1 MNDLINAAIALVML
15 ATLAIQL
22 AGQHPDRERPG
33 GFNLRALGRTLVG
46 VYLASV
52 ALFPLTRHQPE
63 GAQTAL
69 LVGLTLL
76 LLVRWRRK
84 EA

>member
-1 MNDLINAAIALVML
+1 MNDWINAAIALVML
-15 ATLAIQL
+15 AALAIQMADQRPDTQRP
-22 AGQHPDRERPG
+22 AGC
-33 GFNLRALGRTLVG
+33 NLRAIGRTLVG
-46 VYLASV
+46 VYLISV
-52 ALFPLTRHQPE
+52 TLFPLTRYQHE